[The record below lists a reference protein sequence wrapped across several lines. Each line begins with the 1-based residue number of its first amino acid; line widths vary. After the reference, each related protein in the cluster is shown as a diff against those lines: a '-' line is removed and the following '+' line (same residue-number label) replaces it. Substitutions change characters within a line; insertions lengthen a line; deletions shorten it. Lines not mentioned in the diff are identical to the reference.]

1 MSIQHYLLIKTD
13 QTPHQIA
20 ELLARELP
28 FAESITSDEDLRQYD
43 WEWKDIVTTHKA
55 LNFTVMDVSD
65 YKREIAEEHYGFTP
79 DVLVSFTITKD
90 IEYFDEGERQMFQ
103 TIKWLLEHFPEENA
117 VFLMFDGV
125 KPALWRKQGK
135 LLLSSNM
142 RDEDNLRE
150 TDAENL
156 DMPYEWARFDPDH
169 F

>member
-28 FAESITSDEDLRQYD
+28 FAESITSDDDLRHRGG
-43 WEWKDIVTTHKA
+43 WKTVVTTNEA
-55 LNFTVMDVSD
+55 MNFTVMDVSD

-79 DVLVSFTITKD
+79 DVLVSFTVSKF
-90 IEYFDEGERQMFQ
+90 EHYEEGRRQMFQ

-117 VFLMFDGV
+117 VFLMYDGEY
-125 KPALWRKQGK
+125 PALWRKQGK
-135 LLLSSNM
+135 LLLSRNM
-142 RDEDNLRE
+142 REGGNFRDESI
-150 TDAENL
+150 DAL

>member
-1 MSIQHYLLIKTD
+1 MSIQHYLLIKTG

-28 FAESITSDEDLRQYD
+28 FAETITSDEDLRQYD

-55 LNFTVMDVSD
+55 LNFTVKKVND
-65 YKREIAEEHYGFTP
+65 YDREIAEEHYGFTP
-79 DVLVSFTITKD
+79 DVLVSFTVSKF
-90 IEYFDEGERQMFQ
+90 EYHDEGWWQMFQ

-117 VFLMFDGV
+117 VFLMYDGEY
-125 KPALWRKQGK
+125 PALWRKQGK
-135 LLLSSNM
+135 LLLSCNM
-142 RDEDNLRE
+142 RDGGNFRDV
-150 TDAENL
+150 DVASL

>member
-1 MSIQHYLLIKTD
+1 MSIQHELLIKTG

-28 FAESITSDEDLRQYD
+28 FAETITSDEALRQRGGY
-43 WEWKDIVTTHKA
+43 KTVVTTNRA
-55 LNFTVMDVSD
+55 LNFTVMKVSD
-65 YKREIAEEHYGFTP
+65 YDREIAEEHYGFTP